1 MSNALQCLFFGSCL
15 LTALL
20 MSCYTASLT
29 NPFDRLPPEL
39 RRGIFDIVVL
49 ATPETLVRNRT
60 RACFICAAW
69 KAFLESVPSYWTFTL
84 VDSIIAP
91 SSILRFIALAKS
103 LPLEFRIV
111 LTSDAVLSL
120 TYLAPFLIRAVRLVI
135 ESDRADTLLRLRE
148 TFRGLSAP
156 ALTYF
161 AASMHHIPND
171 YAQFVL
177 PPLATP
183 PWFYGPHKYLET
195 LHLNCIPVP
204 FMGLDFPRLLELSL
218 SGRHYRYSVD
228 AAQLGGLIANSPLLR
243 SLAIRRLHCE
253 GVLAPSVPLVIRSSS
268 IEELELSFSYTNS
281 TLLLASAFVFPALS
295 KLTVDVMTMEDA
307 AFLFGLPSATL
318 SIVTTLVIR
327 NRHMRADPF
336 PFPSSALLMRF
347 HNVTSLD
354 LRRCCAWVFPE
365 LLSVASQYSASTGSK
380 VLPCLASLT
389 VNRVSLD
396 DLISFVILYGACEGS
411 DGSHSVLRRI
421 RSSSCLCDYS
431 FTTGIVANRE
441 WLTSHFLVLT
451 LAQYV
456 RPTHNPKTRL
466 RYRSKFC
473 FCSSDWMWFL
483 MSIPELWTTIDID
496 KDISPAAVLRFIR
509 SAGALPLKMCIV
521 LDSDDPILGLEY
533 LEPFMP
539 RVSVLRIE
547 SDRAESV
554 FRLRQTFWALSA
566 PNARSFSVNLKRSP
580 RSSMDPTPIINL
592 PWFPG
597 RAFRVEVMH
606 LGFCTVVPFWDCVTF
621 PALRRLCVW
630 GMHHKY
636 SATSAMLKSVVEKS
650 PNLRLLTLRGF
661 SCSGLFPDPPVITSS
676 SVENLE
682 VSWAHN
688 DSMSL
693 LLRTFVFPHLTN
705 FTVDLCSQFHVQN
718 LMAVPLPLLSTVTE
732 LKVLNP
738 RRPDRSSEFTAI
750 TIFGMFPSLT
760 VLDLSGSRPPL
771 FVEFAEAACS
781 FAAANPGVNL
791 IPGLRS
797 LVLSKADL
805 HDITDL
811 AILYG
816 ARSWRDG
823 SDLNHVL
830 NPKVVH
836 GLQLTPLPSLNLG
849 TTIARFPRHNTM
861 NTKPLPLPFSARS
874 LSFRYN
880 GTVDWDISPVPSGQ
894 HGILVIA
901 YYMTSYVAK
910 FHQNASHLDVAS
922 CNRFRPPVT
931 RPLRFFLSV
940 GYGSFRSILG
950 FANFFAASSLFDRIP
965 NELRRVIFDDVLKSA
980 RSRLRLRSKICVCSS
995 DWMEFVMSVP
1005 EYWQV
1010 IVVDS
1015 IIAPSSILRFI
1026 DLARA
1031 LPLEF
1036 RIVLASS
1043 GPVLSLHYLS
1053 TFILRAVRLTVESD
1067 RMDTMLR
1074 LRQSF
1079 LGLSAPALTYFSVG
1093 LERQALSYAGNSAS
1107 PPLTLPWFDG
1117 GHDSLEVL
1125 DLHCAAVPFTVLTFP
1140 RLHSLRIGGY
1150 HLFHPVA
1157 ALVGAVIRGSPRLKV
1172 LTIENLHYTPEQPP
1186 ATSLP
1191 ILSFSIEELDLAF
1204 RDNHATQA
1212 AFLVSTFQFPSLT
1225 KLTVDV
1231 CHRRHVAEIRSLPAA
1246 LLSAVT
1252 ALVFRNSCRRFPP
1265 FVFLDTS
1272 ILLRF
1277 SRVTSIDIR
1286 SSLPHVFDEL
1296 LLSASHYKASAGVNL
1311 LPHLASLTIRGEPS
1325 EGILK
1330 FASLY
1335 GANVDHDGSD
1345 LVLRRIRA
1353 AACDCQEP
1361 AIDVLVTRSW
1371 LTAHLLD
1378 YAVDIFSFTRLF
1390 SAARLRK

>member
-1 MSNALQCLFFGSCL
+1 MSNALQS
-15 LTALL
+15 
-20 MSCYTASLT
+20 SLT

-69 KAFLESVPSYWTFTL
+69 KAFIESVPSYWTFTL

-148 TFRGLSAP
+148 TFRACITFPTIMPS
-156 ALTYF
+156 
-161 AASMHHIPND
+161 SCS
-171 YAQFVL
+171 

-396 DLISFVILYGACEGS
+396 DLISMSAPHVT
-411 DGSHSVLRRI
+411 
-421 RSSSCLCDYS
+421 SSL
-431 FTTGIVANRE
+431 FNRLPNE
-441 WLTSHFLVLT
+441 ISRMIFG
-451 LAQYV
+451 LALD
-456 RPTHNPKTRL
+456 NPKTRL

-718 LMAVPLPLLSTVTE
+718 LMAVPLLLLSTVTE

-830 NPKVVH
+830 NPKVVR

-861 NTKPLPLPFSARS
+861 NTKPLPPTLLCSQH
-874 LSFRYN
+874 
-880 GTVDWDISPVPSGQ
+880 WDVSPVPSDQ

-901 YYMTSYVAK
+901 DYMTSYVAK
-910 FHQNASHLDVAS
+910 FHQNAS
-922 CNRFRPPVT
+922 P
-931 RPLRFFLSV
+931 
-940 GYGSFRSILG
+940 
-950 FANFFAASSLFDRIP
+950 SSLFDRIP

-1286 SSLPHVFDEL
+1286 SSLPSCFRRITVVSVTL
-1296 LLSASHYKASAGVNL
+1296 QVSAGVNL

-1378 YAVDIFSFTRLF
+1378 YAVDIFSCGGRHSSTFVHKSL
-1390 SAARLRK
+1390 